1 MSLPEFE
8 AFLRRTIGLDVASVT
23 PAMVERSVRG
33 RMAARGLPDPGSY
46 LELLRSSEAELQELI
61 ETVVIPETWFFRDR
75 EVFATLAKIAA
86 EGWPSVGARP
96 GGLLRLLSLPCAT
109 GEEPYSMAMALLDAG
124 LPPERFRVD
133 AVDISLGSLQRAQHA
148 VYGRNSFRG
157 DDIGFRE
164 RHFHKEGAGWRLDER
179 VRSQV
184 HFTVG
189 NLIDS
194 FLLSGTEIYDAVFC
208 RNVLIYFGTEA
219 RDRVI
224 ATLDRLLAPEGLLF
238 MGPSETSLLPER
250 RFRPARLPRAFAF
263 YKAKAGSPQPPV
275 GASPRK
281 RARSPV
287 AASTSVPPP
296 APKPA
301 PFPLPLPLPVSVPAA
316 SPAPADPAR
325 ALDEAMRLADQGR
338 LAEAAALCE
347 AHLRE
352 HGPSARGFYLL
363 GLVRDAARD
372 HREAAALYRKALY
385 IDPKNQEVLFHLASL
400 LESQGAAQEAKLLN
414 DRARRLAVNGKE
426 KT

>member
-8 AFLRRTIGLDVASVT
+8 ALLRERIGLDVASVT

-33 RMAARGLPDPGSY
+33 RMAARGLADPASY
-46 LELLRSSEAELQELI
+46 LDFLRSSEAELQELI

-75 EVFATLAKIAA
+75 EVFATLGKIAA
-86 EGWPSVGARP
+86 EAWPRVRP
-96 GGLLRLLSLPCAT
+96 GGVLRLLSLPCAT
-109 GEEPYSMAMALLDAG
+109 GEEPYSIAMALLDAG
-124 LPPERFRVD
+124 LPPERFHVD
-133 AVDISLGSLQRAQHA
+133 AVDISLGSLQHAQGG

-164 RHFHKEGAGWRLDER
+164 RYFHKEGAGWRLDER

-184 HFTVG
+184 RFIVG
-189 NLIDS
+189 NLMDS
-194 FLLSGTEIYDAVFC
+194 FLLPGAELYDAVFC
-208 RNVLIYFGTEA
+208 RNVLIYFGAEA
-219 RDRVI
+219 RDRVV

-238 MGPSETSLLPER
+238 MGPSETSLLPAR
-250 RFRPARLPRAFAF
+250 RFVPARLPRAFAF
-263 YKAKAGSPQPPV
+263 HKAKANTGLPPSPA

-281 RARSPV
+281 KALRPP
-287 AASTSVPPP
+287 AATPRMVPPF
-296 APKPA
+296 
-301 PFPLPLPLPVSVPAA
+301 PFPPPSKPTPVQ
-316 SPAPADPAR
+316 SPASSAPAEN
-325 ALDEAMRLADQGR
+325 LDEAMRLADQGH

-372 HREAAALYRKALY
+372 HHEAAAFYRKALY
-385 IDPKNQEVLFHLASL
+385 IDPKNREVMVHLASL
-400 LESQGAAQEAKLLN
+400 LESQGAAQEARLLN